1 MSTAVSIS
9 RRRLILITIFGGI
22 GAVSQAYQLFHEDWS
37 FFVISLFVAFLL
49 VIAAGLWA
57 LSK

>member
-9 RRRLILITIFGGI
+9 RRRLILIALFGAL
-22 GAVSQAYQLFHEDWS
+22 GAVSQAYQLFHGEWS
-37 FFVISLFVAFLL
+37 FFVVSLFVAFLL

-57 LSK
+57 LYK

>member
-1 MSTAVSIS
+1 MSTIVSIS
-9 RRRLILITIFGGI
+9 RRKLILIAIFGGI
-22 GAVSQAYQLFHEDWS
+22 GAVSQAYQLVHGERS

-57 LSK
+57 LYK